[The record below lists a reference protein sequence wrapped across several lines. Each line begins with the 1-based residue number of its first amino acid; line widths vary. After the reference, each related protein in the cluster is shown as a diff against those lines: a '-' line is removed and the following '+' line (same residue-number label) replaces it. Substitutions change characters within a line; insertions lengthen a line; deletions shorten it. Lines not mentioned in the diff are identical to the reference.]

1 MLKEKEEKKKIEK
14 EKEQAENEREMER
27 KSTVAVLNKDIMF
40 MKDSIKCAEETIRE
54 GSEDIAKALKGKLK
68 KQDIQK
74 AHTIIQ
80 MSLDR
85 KRNLENTLSELEAKK
100 SKLDK

>member
-14 EKEQAENEREMER
+14 EKEQAENEREIER
-27 KSTVAVLNKDIMF
+27 KNTVAMLNKDILF
-40 MKDSIKCAEETIRE
+40 TKDSIKCVEETIRE
-54 GSEDIAKALKGKLK
+54 ANEDIAKALKGKLK

-85 KRNLENTLSELEAKK
+85 K
-100 SKLDK
+100 